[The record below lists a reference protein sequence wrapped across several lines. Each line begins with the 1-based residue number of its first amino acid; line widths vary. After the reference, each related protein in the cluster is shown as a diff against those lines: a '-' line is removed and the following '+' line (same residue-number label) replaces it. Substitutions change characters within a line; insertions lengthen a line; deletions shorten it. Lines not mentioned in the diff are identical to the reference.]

1 MANTPV
7 GKRPPP
13 LGETRVHY
21 STIRVKPLGG
31 FGSMV
36 LMEKGIRVSAFMG
49 ESFAVRFLNIIKR
62 LKERKKKCLS
72 KIGKSSDFD

>member
-1 MANTPV
+1 
-7 GKRPPP
+7 
-13 LGETRVHY
+13 
-21 STIRVKPLGG
+21 
-31 FGSMV
+31 
-36 LMEKGIRVSAFMG
+36 MG